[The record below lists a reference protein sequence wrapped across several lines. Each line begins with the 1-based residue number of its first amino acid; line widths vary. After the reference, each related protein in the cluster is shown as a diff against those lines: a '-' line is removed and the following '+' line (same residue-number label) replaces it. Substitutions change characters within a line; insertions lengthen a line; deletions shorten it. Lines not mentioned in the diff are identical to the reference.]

1 MFNGNIEGTNKE
13 KKMVSPSQVIEE
25 INPSLLSFSLLRL
38 RKWFAMVYVNM
49 MPIAATPKTNSTS
62 GIVKF

>member
-25 INPSLLSFSLLRL
+25 INPSLLTFFLLRL
-38 RKWFAMVYVNM
+38 SKWFAMVYVSM
-49 MPIAATPKTNSTS
+49 LPTATTPKTKSMS
-62 GIVKF
+62 